1 MVMRR
6 RSLAHVAGFVTGFIL
21 LFAGFL
27 EIAWGLNLTTW
38 PLPDKRSLAETV
50 VNVPVEQLPPGWT
63 TVGLGALIA
72 IGGVVVLGRIGI
84 FPRRLPRWPFTL
96 GIWVVAA
103 GLLLRGFNGL
113 SESGL
118 FVSAAPT
125 GYAHW
130 DAALYSPMCLFL
142 GLLCLLIALS
152 PTPRRPRNR
161 PI

>member
-1 MVMRR
+1 MDT
-6 RSLAHVAGFVTGFIL
+6 RSLAHVAGFITGFIL
-21 LFAGFL
+21 LFIGL
-27 EIAWGLNLTTW
+27 LQVAWGLNLTTW

-72 IGGVVVLGRIGI
+72 AGGVVVLGRIGI
-84 FPRRLPRWPFTL
+84 FGRRLPRWPFTF
-96 GIWVVAA
+96 GIWIVAA
-103 GLLLRGFNGL
+103 GLLARGFNGL

-118 FVSAAPT
+118 FISSAPA

-130 DAALYSPMCLFL
+130 DAALYSPLCLFL
-142 GLLCLLIALS
+142 GLLCLLIAIS
-152 PTPRRPRNR
+152 PSRRRSRSR

>member
-1 MVMRR
+1 MDT
-6 RSLAHVAGFVTGFIL
+6 RSLARVAGFITGLVL
-21 LFAGFL
+21 LLVGL
-27 EIAWGLNLTTW
+27 LQIAWGLNLTTW

-63 TVGLGALIA
+63 TVGLGALIGA
-72 IGGVVVLGRIGI
+72 GGVVVLGRIGT
-84 FPRRLPRWPFTL
+84 FGRRLPRWPFTF

-103 GLLLRGFNGL
+103 GLLARGFNGL

-118 FVSAAPT
+118 FASPSPA

-130 DAALYSPMCLFL
+130 DAALYSPSCLLL
-142 GLLCLLIALS
+142 GLLCILIAVS
-152 PTPRRPRNR
+152 PSPRRSRSR